1 VALEVRQ
8 EPGQTLPPELL
19 KIMQDRNI
27 VHCVDLSKG
36 EKPAYESDL
45 LYTRLFGK
53 GRHNIYQPTD
63 GELVEIDRMASA
75 SKSQKVAMSFHFVRM
90 YKDAVRLKKYRQ
102 TGKFPMITRST
113 GISSLEEVLRE
124 DAEFPA
130 TKQQLIRKQGWKL
143 FDMTEAVRVHA
154 EEALQRL
161 PRGTYNNL
169 AEVTDKL
176 EHVTR

>member
-8 EPGQTLPPELL
+8 AHGQLLPPELS

-27 VHCVDLSKG
+27 VHSIDLSKG

-53 GRHNIYQPTD
+53 GQHNIYQPTD
-63 GELVEIDRMASA
+63 GELVEIDHRASA
-75 SKSQKVAMSFHFVRM
+75 SKSQKVTMSFHFVRM
-90 YKDAVRLKKYRQ
+90 YKDAVRLKKYKQ
-102 TGKFPMITRST
+102 TGKFPMITRSI
-113 GISSLEEVLRE
+113 GLSSVEEVLRE

-143 FDMTEAVRVHA
+143 FDMTETARAHA
-154 EEALQRL
+154 EAALQKL
-161 PRGTYNNL
+161 PERTYNNI
-169 AEVTDKL
+169 AEVMDKL
-176 EHVTR
+176 EHNM